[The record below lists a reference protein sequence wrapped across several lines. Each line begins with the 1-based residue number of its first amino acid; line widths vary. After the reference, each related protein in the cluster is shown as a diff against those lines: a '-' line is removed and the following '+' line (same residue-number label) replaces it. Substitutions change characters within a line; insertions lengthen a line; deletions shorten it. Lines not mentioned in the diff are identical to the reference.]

1 MSKTDKFVHKFDKF
15 VLNQAVQAF
24 IFSNKIWQ
32 LYYLNS
38 EKDKKLLIKFPFV
51 TCL

>member
-32 LYYLNS
+32 LYYFNS
-38 EKDKKLLIKFPFV
+38 EKDKKLLIKIPFV
-51 TCL
+51 TYL

>member
-1 MSKTDKFVHKFDKF
+1 MSKTDKCVYKFDKF
-15 VLNQAVQAF
+15 VLNPAVQDF

-38 EKDKKLLIKFPFV
+38 EKDKNLLIKIPFV
-51 TCL
+51 TYL

>member
-15 VLNQAVQAF
+15 VLSQAVQAF

-32 LYYLNS
+32 LYYLNN

-51 TCL
+51 TYL